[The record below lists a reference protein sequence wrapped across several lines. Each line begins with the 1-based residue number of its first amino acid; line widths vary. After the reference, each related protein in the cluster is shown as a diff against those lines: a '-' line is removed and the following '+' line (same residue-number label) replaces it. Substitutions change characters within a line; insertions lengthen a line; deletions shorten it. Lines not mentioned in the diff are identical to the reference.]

1 MKRLKNKF
9 AQLKKNNQSAFVAYI
24 CAGDPNYD
32 TSLDIL
38 EKLPSQGV
46 DIIEIGMP
54 FLDPSG
60 DGPIIENASKTA
72 IANGMNLNKVLQMA
86 NQFRLKD
93 QETPLVLMSYFNP
106 ILKFGLD
113 KIFQQAQKSGFD
125 AVLIVDLPLEE
136 EQEIIKHLRLTNLD
150 FIRLIAPS
158 TDENRLKKI
167 LKNASG
173 FVYLISMF
181 GITGTKS
188 AVAKDNIENIAKIR
202 KNSQLPLVIGFGI
215 QQPSQAQEFS
225 ALDIDGV
232 VIGSSIVKEI
242 FKINRGESSVSN
254 VLEVVKNFSRKIKS
268 IL

>member
-9 AQLKKNNQSAFVAYI
+9 TQLKKIHQSAFVAYI
-24 CAGDPNYD
+24 CAGDPDYH
-32 TSLDIL
+32 TSLNIL
-38 EKLPSQGV
+38 EKLPSCGV

-72 IANGMNLNKVLQMA
+72 IANGMNLNKALRMA
-86 NQFRLKD
+86 SQLRLKD
-93 QETPLVLMSYFNP
+93 HETPLVLMSYFNP

-113 KIFQQAQKSGFD
+113 KVFFEAEKSGFD

-136 EQEIIKHLRLTNLD
+136 EHEIIKNIKLANLD

-173 FVYLISMF
+173 FIYLISMF

-188 AVAKDNIENIAKIR
+188 AIAKDNIENIAKIR

-215 QQPSQAQEFS
+215 QQPAQAQEFS

-242 FKINRGESSVSN
+242 FEIKQSQSSIDN
-254 VLEVVKNFSRKIKS
+254 ILEVVKNFSRKIKS
-268 IL
+268 KL